1 MSANGWLQALRAIR
15 LAHIGNCGA
24 AVALKGMKQFQARLN
39 KLPAEA
45 EKAVTQALFAG
56 AEYIANEAALSITR
70 GAVSGKNHVA
80 SKPGEAPNSDTHRL
94 DRSIEGTKAGRL
106 RAKVT
111 ANSGY
116 ASALEFGTSK
126 MAARPFM
133 RPARDKSKEH
143 VRDLAVRGMNEALRR
158 SRAAGA

>member
-1 MSANGWLQALRAIR
+1 LKQHQERLRR
-15 LAHIGNCGA
+15 
-24 AVALKGMKQFQARLN
+24 
-39 KLPAEA
+39 LPALA
-45 EKAVTQALFAG
+45 EQAVEQALFAG

-80 SKPGEAPNSDTHRL
+80 SAPGQPPNADTHRL
-94 DRSIEGTKAGRL
+94 DRSIEGAKAGRL
-106 RAKVT
+106 KAKVS

-143 VRDLAVRGMNEALRR
+143 VRDLVARGMNEALRR
-158 SRAAGA
+158 SRAAGV

>member
-1 MSANGWLQALRAIR
+1 MSRATR

-24 AVALKGMKQFQARLN
+24 AVPFKGLKQHQERLRR
-39 KLPAEA
+39 LPALA
-45 EKAVTQALFAG
+45 EQAVEQALFAG

-80 SKPGEAPNSDTHRL
+80 SAPGQPPNADTHRL
-94 DRSIEGTKAGRL
+94 DRSIEGAKAGRL
-106 RAKVT
+106 KAKVS

-143 VRDLAVRGMNEALRR
+143 VRDLVARGMNEALRR
-158 SRAAGA
+158 SRAAGV